1 MLKIENINA
10 GYEYLRILWNIS
22 LEVEKGKITGII
34 GPNAAGKTTLLKVI
48 AGLIKPETGKIIFDG
63 EDITKL
69 STHERVEK
77 GISLIPEGRLLFTK
91 LTVEENLIL
100 GATTKRAKKER
111 EKNLKW
117 VYQLFPILEERRK
130 QIAGTLSGGE
140 QQMLAIARGLMSK
153 PKLLILDEPSWG
165 LAPKIVTQLFNLIKE
180 INNEG
185 ITILLVEQNVWRTL
199 EISDKAYIIENGRI
213 ILSGLGREL
222 LENGYVRKTY
232 LGL

>member
-1 MLKIENINA
+1 M
-10 GYEYLRILWNIS
+10 
-22 LEVEKGKITGII
+22 
-34 GPNAAGKTTLLKVI
+34 
-48 AGLIKPETGKIIFDG
+48 
-63 EDITKL
+63 
-69 STHERVEK
+69 EK
-77 GISLIPEGRLLFTK
+77 GISLIPEERLLFTK

-100 GATTKRAKKER
+100 GATTKRAKKEK
-111 EKNLKW
+111 EKTIKW
-117 VYQLFPILEERRK
+117 VYQLFPILEERKK
-130 QIAGTLSGGE
+130 QIAGTLSGGQ

-185 ITILLVEQNVWRTL
+185 ITILLVEQNVWKTL
-199 EISDKAYIIENGRI
+199 EISDKAYILENGRI
-213 ILSGLGREL
+213 ILSGSGGEL